1 MRATFYDKRL
11 SPYSRMLDTFYPF
24 SFITYAVVAFIG
36 VGIGSLLIGG
46 LAFAIIW
53 IMIWMDM
60 IRITPLIDFLQRL
73 HMSIFPNHIDLLK
86 KNIKKSFKIRGDLK
100 PGKYI
105 YMWHP
110 HGLFAYSQFLH
121 IGTDLTDWPEH
132 LKGVRGTAFSGLYWL
147 PFGNEISDRLRGV
160 PSEYGP
166 MKNVLD
172 QGKSLSL
179 TPGGMREMCHKD
191 LTAILSKRRGIFK
204 MALETGT
211 PLVPILSKGEN
222 ELFSCID
229 LPQKLQDLVEPYDFC
244 ISIPTLKTVG
254 KWFGLMRYPLKDPV
268 ISVLGQPLPVKRIEN
283 PTKKD
288 IDELREKYIAS
299 LKELCKR
306 EGVEIKII

>member
-11 SPYSRMLDTFYPF
+11 SSYSRMLDTFYPF
-24 SFITYAVVAFIG
+24 SYIG
-36 VGIGSLLIGG
+36 IGIGLLIGIGIGSILIGG
-46 LAFAIIW
+46 FTVGIMC
-53 IMIWMDM
+53 IMIFLGM
-60 IRITPLIDFLQRL
+60 IRITPLIDFIQRICEA
-73 HMSIFPNHIDLLK
+73 IFPNQVARIK
-86 KNIKKSFKIRGDLK
+86 NNIKESFKVRTGLK

-121 IGTDLTDWPEH
+121 IATNLTDWPEN
-132 LKGVRGTAFSGLYWL
+132 LKNVRGTAFSGLYAL
-147 PFGNEISDRLRGV
+147 PFVSEIFEKFGGV
-160 PSEYGP
+160 STEYGA

-172 QGKSLSL
+172 EGKSLSL
-179 TPGGMREMCHKD
+179 APGGMREMLHGE
-191 LTAILSKRRGIFK
+191 LIAILKKRRGIFK

-211 PLVPILSKGEN
+211 PLVPILSLGEN
-222 ELFSCID
+222 EIFSCVD
-229 LPQKLQDLVEPYDFC
+229 LPAWLQGILEPYDLC
-244 ISIPTLKTVG
+244 IPIPSFKTFR
-254 KWFGLMRYPLKDPV
+254 KWFGLMRYPLKDPI
-268 ISVLGQPLPVKRIEN
+268 ISVFGQPLPVKRIEN